1 MPSIETVF
9 KSNNGSRGIMFSVT
23 AKKNITITELWSAF
37 RITGTQNVDIY
48 VRDGGHAKGEAGW
61 VKIKSGALAYV
72 INIGEGFI
80 TRIATTLAVDI
91 KAGKT
96 KGFAIT
102 TPTDS
107 AIGYSSSSTDFS
119 NDDATIVNGVG
130 FSTLSTYF
138 NYPRILN
145 GRVVYNLTEE
155 PPTQPGDITGIQES
169 LYLTSESIRM
179 NWGASTIQSV
189 AAITYDADIY
199 DGNTWTSVAT
209 NVSEVSTSIVIPSR
223 INTDKAKIRV
233 QAKDTVGN
241 KSPYKES
248 QTFSAYER
256 MLLIQDK
263 DTVKAYKNG
272 LWKSI

>member
-248 QTFSAYER
+248 QTFSVYEK
-256 MLLIQDK
+256 MLIVQDG
-263 DTVKAYKNG
+263 DTVKSYKDG
-272 LWKSI
+272 VWKVI